1 MLPSRWRRKPAQIRS
16 SLPPDSTNCGLN
28 CSRSDSSTRCG
39 KVSPCA
45 SGARQSSRRISL
57 PQTLSEVEPRSL
69 QHALAGDGV
78 WIDFGSARLRLR
90 SESRS
95 LADQVRMAYANF
107 PFAAEPAWADIH
119 VHIAP
124 VRGVRRWLRPQ
135 VRFVSDGTSP
145 FEPFPADAGLPL
157 LEWGTNWLF
166 GQRLNDLLLFHAG
179 VVERDGRSLLMP
191 AMPGS
196 GKSTLTAGLSCRGW
210 RLLSDEF
217 GAWDPAQQAFVPVL
231 KPIALK
237 NESIEVIR
245 RFAPDARFGPSF
257 PGTRKGTVVHLAASP
272 DAVARRHEPAMP
284 GAIVLPRWSAGAQT
298 ALEALSPDRA
308 FASLAFNSFNYATLG
323 EVAFDAVVKLV
334 RECPAYGLTYSDL
347 EHAVAM
353 LSERWPLLLAPPVR

>member
-1 MLPSRWRRKPAQIRS
+1 
-16 SLPPDSTNCGLN
+16 
-28 CSRSDSSTRCG
+28 
-39 KVSPCA
+39 
-45 SGARQSSRRISL
+45 
-57 PQTLSEVEPRSL
+57 
-69 QHALAGDGV
+69 
-78 WIDFGSARLRLR
+78 LR
-90 SESRS
+90 SASRS
-95 LADQVRMAYANF
+95 LASQLRLAYANF
-107 PFAAEPAWADIH
+107 PFAPERSWADIH

-124 VRGVRRWLRPQ
+124 ARGVRRWLRPQ

-217 GAWDPAQQAFVPVL
+217 GAWHPLQQAFLPVL

-245 RFAPDARFGPSF
+245 RFSPEAQFGPSF
-257 PGTRKGTVVHLAASP
+257 PGTRKGTVVHLAANR
-272 DAVARRHEPAMP
+272 DAVARRHEPAQP
-284 GAIVLPRWSAGAQT
+284 GVIVLPKWTAGSPT
-298 ALEALSPDRA
+298 TLKPLTPDRA
-308 FASLAFNSFNYATLG
+308 FAVLAFNSFNYATLG
-323 EVAFDAVVKLV
+323 EVAFDATVRLV
-334 RECPAYGLTYSDL
+334 RSCPTFGLTYSDL
-347 EHAVAM
+347 DDAVAM
-353 LSERWPLLLAPPVR
+353 LSDRWPTLLGPPGR